1 MKRVIALMLSILLMI
16 VFSGVVLAQKEKAAP
31 AEKKEE
37 APAIKQ
43 ITGEISAV
51 DANANTVTVKEADKV
66 VVLNVT
72 ARTKITIG
80 KEKKTIADLK
90 VGDRVGAKYKEEDG
104 KNVAWS
110 ITEAPKKAKAEPAE
124 PEKPAPKK

>member
-1 MKRVIALMLSILLMI
+1 MKRVIPLMLSILLMI
-16 VFSGVVLAQKEKAAP
+16 VLSGVVLAQKEKVAP

-51 DANANTVTVKEADKV
+51 DANANTVTVKKADKV

-90 VGDRVGAKYKEEDG
+90 VGDRVRAKYKEEDG

-110 ITEAPKKAKAEPAE
+110 ITEAPKAKAEPAK
-124 PEKPAPKK
+124 PAKPAPKK